1 MKRVVCL
8 LLSLILLLGLLPTAL
23 ADGNSPS
30 WVIGVN
36 DSGAENG
43 QRAQDLRVMYGDR
56 IRFRLYEDETA
67 GSPLTGL
74 QETFYVIDGKTTY
87 PVNGAGVI

>member
-30 WVIGVN
+30 WVI
-36 DSGAENG
+36 
-43 QRAQDLRVMYGDR
+43 
-56 IRFRLYEDETA
+56 
-67 GSPLTGL
+67 
-74 QETFYVIDGKTTY
+74 
-87 PVNGAGVI
+87 

>member
-8 LLSLILLLGLLPTAL
+8 LLSLILLLGLLSTAL
-23 ADGNSPS
+23 AADGEGSPSPS

-67 GSPLTGL
+67 
-74 QETFYVIDGKTTY
+74 
-87 PVNGAGVI
+87 

>member
-43 QRAQDLRVMYGDR
+43 QRAQDLRVMYGESD
-56 IRFRLYEDETA
+56 
-67 GSPLTGL
+67 PLP
-74 QETFYVIDGKTTY
+74 
-87 PVNGAGVI
+87 PVRR